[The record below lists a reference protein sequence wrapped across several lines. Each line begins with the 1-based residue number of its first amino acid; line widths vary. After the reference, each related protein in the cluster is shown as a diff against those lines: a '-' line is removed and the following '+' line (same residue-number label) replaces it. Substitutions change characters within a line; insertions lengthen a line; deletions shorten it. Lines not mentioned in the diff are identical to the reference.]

1 MVRDEPPESCH
12 AKPSLLSKSSIS
24 RFFKSSLNLTH
35 THGKMTR
42 DRRKR
47 SRDDYDRDHHMSVGQ
62 TLQYLK
68 DEANGKKSESSP
80 EETQE
85 SRRRSVDDN
94 DDDGGEWEVA
104 ESHRSKKRKK
114 MPKKEGGNYPSI
126 SHSSHSRLQT
136 FVKLGDLQNLA
147 LYVLADGT
155 APQWCAV
162 RHHTNVRKVVALMV
176 PGLEADMFDGKID
189 LSQAKEDEKENGA
202 ENSTNADSTQ
212 LDEKGND
219 SSKAKD
225 VSDNSSFQL
234 VMNSTSRPSPDDY
247 YPTKLKRSRLSGP
260 LQPLSDI
267 FEHLWPVKTPGD
279 DKNSRMHS
287 PLAAMLTVPLFKSK
301 EEKRAKGPQ
310 PPRESKDWKNKRTEI
325 TELLAT
331 TAELIEEGFV
341 LHPAHYNNT
350 LSAAAE
356 IANREVNKTT
366 TSDGWVDT
374 PDVPTLDAGN
384 VADEDIEQGSIL
396 AGRKVLAMDCEMCIT
411 SPSGVT
417 PQIFSLTRVSV
428 IDWDGNVVM
437 DELVKPENP
446 ITDYLTP
453 YSGITAEKLA
463 NVTTT
468 LQEVQEK
475 LINDILTPQ
484 TILVGHSLI
493 ADLNAVQ
500 LTHPFIIDTALLF
513 PHPRGPPLKS
523 SLKWLTQKYLS
534 REIQKGHGSTGHDS
548 VEDALACLDLVKQK
562 CEKGKT
568 WGTSEASGES
578 IFKRL
583 GRSIRPKRVKMIP
596 GGNDEP
602 RIGAVVDWGDPTKG
616 YGGAAKVTIGCEND
630 DDVVAGIKRALKGD
644 EDESRVPHGGVD
656 FVFARMRELEAY
668 RGWWSSSK
676 TSDGDVRRNNANSIT
691 DSVTLAQMVSQTV
704 ARVEDVWDSLPPCT
718 ALIMYSGSGDP
729 RELGE
734 MQALQQKF
742 KEEYRVKKWDELS
755 VRWTDVEEQ
764 KLRSAANKA
773 RMGVGFLAV
782 K

>member
-1 MVRDEPPESCH
+1 
-12 AKPSLLSKSSIS
+12 
-24 RFFKSSLNLTH
+24 
-35 THGKMTR
+35 
-42 DRRKR
+42 
-47 SRDDYDRDHHMSVGQ
+47 
-62 TLQYLK
+62 
-68 DEANGKKSESSP
+68 
-80 EETQE
+80 
-85 SRRRSVDDN
+85 
-94 DDDGGEWEVA
+94 
-104 ESHRSKKRKK
+104 
-114 MPKKEGGNYPSI
+114 
-126 SHSSHSRLQT
+126 
-136 FVKLGDLQNLA
+136 
-147 LYVLADGT
+147 
-155 APQWCAV
+155 
-162 RHHTNVRKVVALMV
+162 MV
-176 PGLEADMFDGKID
+176 PGLEADMFDGRID
-189 LSQAKEDEKENGA
+189 LSQAKEEKQHNGTEN
-202 ENSTNADSTQ
+202 NTTADSIQ
-212 LDEKGND
+212 LDEKDNNT
-219 SSKAKD
+219 SKPKN
-225 VSDNSSFQL
+225 VSDSSSFQL
-234 VMNSTSRPSPDDY
+234 VKNSTSRPTPDDY

-260 LQPLSDI
+260 LQPLSDM
-267 FEHLWPVKTPGD
+267 FEHLWPVKTPGE

-287 PLAAMLTVPLFKSK
+287 PLAAMLTVSLFKSK

-310 PPRESKDWKNKRTEI
+310 PPRESRDWKNKRIEI
-325 TELLAT
+325 TELIAT

-350 LSAAAE
+350 VSAAAE
-356 IANREVNKTT
+356 VANREVNKTT

-374 PDVPTLDAGN
+374 PNIPTLDAGN
-384 VADEDIEQGSIL
+384 VADQDIEQGSIL
-396 AGRKVLAMDCEMCIT
+396 AGRKVLVMDCEMCIT
-411 SPSGVT
+411 SPSGT
-417 PQIFSLTRVSV
+417 MPQIFSLTRVSV

-437 DELVKPENP
+437 DELVKPKNP

-468 LQEVQEK
+468 LQDVQHK
-475 LINDILTPQ
+475 LVNDILTPQ

-583 GRSIRPKRVKMIP
+583 GRSVRPKRVKMIP

-602 RIGAVVDWGDPTKG
+602 RIGAVVDWGDPAKG

-630 DDVVAGIKRALKGD
+630 EDVVAGIKRALKGD
-644 EDESRVPHGGVD
+644 NDDSRVPHGGVD
-656 FVFARMRELEAY
+656 FVFARMRELEAF
-668 RGWWSSSK
+668 RGWWNSSK
-676 TSDGDVRRNNANSIT
+676 TSDGDVRRENANSTT
-691 DSVTLAQMVSQTV
+691 DSATLAEMVSQTV
-704 ARVEDVWDSLPPCT
+704 ARVEDVWESLPPCT
-718 ALIMYSGSGDP
+718 AFIVYSGSGDP
-729 RELGE
+729 RELSE

-755 VRWTDVEEQ
+755 VHWTDVEEQ

-773 RMGVGFLAV
+773 RMGIGFLAV

>member
-1 MVRDEPPESCH
+1 
-12 AKPSLLSKSSIS
+12 
-24 RFFKSSLNLTH
+24 
-35 THGKMTR
+35 MTR
-42 DRRKR
+42 DYRKR
-47 SRDDYDRDHHMSVGQ
+47 SRDEFDRGHHTSVGQ

-68 DEANGKKSESSP
+68 EEANGTKSESSLAG
-80 EETQE
+80 TQE
-85 SRRRSVDDN
+85 SGRSSRDD
-94 DDDGGEWEVA
+94 DDGDDGGEWEVA

-114 MPKKEGGNYPSI
+114 MPKKEGSNYPSI
-126 SHSSHSRLQT
+126 SHSSHSRLQS
-136 FVKLGDLQNLA
+136 FVKLGDLQNLV
-147 LYVLADGT
+147 LYMLADGT

-176 PGLEADMFDGKID
+176 PGLEAEMFDGKID
-189 LSQAKEDEKENGA
+189 LSLPKEEEHENGA
-202 ENSTNADSTQ
+202 ENKTNADSTQ
-212 LDEKGND
+212 LEEKDNN
-219 SSKAKD
+219 SPQAKD
-225 VSDNSSFQL
+225 IPDNSSFQL
-234 VMNSTSRPSPDDY
+234 VQNSNFRPTPDDY
-247 YPTKLKRSRLSGP
+247 YPTKLKRSRLSEA
-260 LQPLSDI
+260 LQPLSDM
-267 FEHLWPVKTPGD
+267 FEHLWPIKTPGD

-301 EEKRAKGPQ
+301 DEKRAKGPQ
-310 PPRESKDWKNKRTEI
+310 PPRESRDWKNKRTEI
-325 TELLAT
+325 TELIAT

-350 LSAAAE
+350 VSAAAE
-356 IANREVNKTT
+356 IANIEVNKIT
-366 TSDGWVDT
+366 TSHGWVDT
-374 PDVPTLDAGN
+374 PNIPTLDAGN
-384 VADEDIEQGSIL
+384 VPDRDIEQGSIL
-396 AGRKVLAMDCEMCIT
+396 AGRKVLVMDCEMCIT
-411 SPSGVT
+411 SPAGTT

-453 YSGITAEKLA
+453 YSGITAEKLVH
-463 NVTTT
+463 VTTT
-468 LQEVQEK
+468 LQDIQHK

-493 ADLNAVQ
+493 ADLNAIQ
-500 LTHPFIIDTALLF
+500 LTHPFIVDTALLF

-534 REIQKGHGSTGHDS
+534 REIQRGHGSTGHDS

-583 GRSIRPKRVKMIP
+583 GRNIRLKRFKMVP

-602 RIGAVVDWGDPTKG
+602 LIGAVVDWGDPTKG
-616 YGGAAKVTIGCEND
+616 YGGAAKVTIGCEKD
-630 DDVVAGIKRALKGD
+630 EDVVVGIKRALEGD
-644 EDESRVPHGGVD
+644 DDDSLVPHGGVD
-656 FVFARMRELEAY
+656 FVFARLRELEAY
-668 RGWWSSSK
+668 RGWWNSSK
-676 TSDGDVRRNNANSIT
+676 TSDGDVRRENANST
-691 DSVTLAQMVSQTV
+691 ADAFSLAAMVSQTV
-704 ARVEDVWDSLPPCT
+704 AHVEAVWESLPPCT
-718 ALIMYSGSGDP
+718 AFIVYSGSGDP
-729 RELGE
+729 RELSE
-734 MQALQQKF
+734 MQGLQQKF

-764 KLRSAANKA
+764 KLRSAAHKA
-773 RMGVGFLAV
+773 RMGVGLLAV